1 MPNQVGLIKFDKC
14 DTNLYMEKSP
24 GNVHPL
30 SQFASNSTNLILA
43 EFVSHE
49 QF

>member
-1 MPNQVGLIKFDKC
+1 
-14 DTNLYMEKSP
+14 MEEYP

-43 EFVSHE
+43 EFVSHK
-49 QF
+49 QFSKVDVFCP